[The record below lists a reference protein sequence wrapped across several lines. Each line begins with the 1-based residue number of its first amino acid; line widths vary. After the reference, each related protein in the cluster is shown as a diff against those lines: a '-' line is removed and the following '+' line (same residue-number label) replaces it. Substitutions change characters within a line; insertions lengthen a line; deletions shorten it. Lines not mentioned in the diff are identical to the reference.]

1 MGWSEWMEL
10 DYIIAITKE
19 QTWYVLTDKRILAQK
34 LRIPMLQFTDHM
46 KLKKKEDQSVGA
58 SVFLRNG
65 NKILTGAKP
74 EAKCGAETEGKATQR
89 LSHLRIHSVYS
100 YQTQTLLWMP
110 RSACGKEPAWYWYSN
125 R

>member
-58 SVFLRNG
+58 SVLLRR
-65 NKILTGAKP
+65 KTKYLQEQIW
-74 EAKCGAETEGKATQR
+74 R
-89 LSHLRIHSVYS
+89 HSV
-100 YQTQTLLWMP
+100 
-110 RSACGKEPAWYWYSN
+110 E
-125 R
+125 